1 MMMMIIIVVIIFS
14 NDTVNQWGI
23 RFLSQS
29 LSLAI
34 MMTLITFESHLKTT
48 LIVAVYSL
56 CYCYESTCSYKTD
69 HTSQD

>member
-29 LSLAI
+29 LSPAI
-34 MMTLITFESHLKTT
+34 MNTLITFESHLKTA

-56 CYCYESTCSYKTD
+56 CYCYVTCSYKTD